1 MSHPKSIPAFFLI
14 GGIAFLV
21 AVLSIVDMFV
31 PRPFD
36 GVVLDP
42 DRLNEC
48 LVFDVVPGSGAQQAG
63 IAPGDR
69 ILGIGNNI
77 LTHCLDAED
86 RLAHFAGGDTV
97 AYFVSRPA
105 LGSHTYQVTLG
116 QRRYGTPPYGLA
128 CLLGFAFFFIG
139 LFVLVRQP
147 QQRASRVFFL
157 LCSLFLVFLVCRLR
171 PASYSQVDTL
181 VLATGT
187 AALVFLP
194 ASFLHF
200 FLIFPRVLPH
210 LEHWLHPSGRRLWW
224 RFLSAIYLVPVLV
237 LGASLLIS
245 RLRAEPLP
253 LISGAPVAN
262 WWVLAAYMLLGL
274 GALAA
279 NFRNLPD
286 PRERRGAALVFF
298 GALFGLIPFLVLAVA
313 FPSHL
318 RAEGFL
324 FYGVAPLAL
333 VPLTFAY
340 AIVRFQ
346 ILDIRIILRKGLLYT
361 ATTAVITGLYAL
373 GIASFNTW
381 FTGTSLA
388 ASRFF
393 PLVFAL
399 AIVLLFE
406 PLRQRIQGPVDRFFF
421 GEQTRLQQ
429 AMVQLGETL
438 NAQIDLELVVQD
450 LVEELPRLLGLHF
463 AALYLRRGDRLERTA
478 GPETL
483 PLELPESL
491 ASLVGGRKRRVQ
503 QIESLPV
510 LAIRAHRL
518 GRILKTLESR
528 DVEMIADL
536 SSPRR
541 PLGLV
546 LLSRKNHQMA
556 YEPEEVELLGSLLSQ
571 AAVALENSLLLQERT
586 QEAELSREL
595 AIASSIQASLLPK
608 EVSLGEDWE
617 VAALC
622 RPAKDVGG
630 DFFAQLPGENPG
642 RNALIYGD
650 VSGKSVSGALVMM
663 AAHEVFHALALTH
676 PQPQK
681 LLDLANRRLYQLG
694 NRGFVAIGYLAGH
707 RENGSLL
714 YTVAGQPSPLKRS
727 LDGTVGELDPPQ
739 HRVPLGALS
748 KGSYEMKSTAVKP
761 GELILAYSDGVVD
774 TRSPDGEFFGEA
786 RLHQCLRAA
795 PGAPKETVQYILDS
809 LQTFARG
816 QAPYDDLTL
825 VAVRRHPEA
834 LHA

>member
-1 MSHPKSIPAFFLI
+1 MPHSKSVPAFFLI
-14 GGIAFLV
+14 GVAAFLV
-21 AVLSIVDMFV
+21 AVLSIVDMFL

-42 DRLNEC
+42 DRLKEC
-48 LVFDVVPGSGAQQAG
+48 RVVDVVPGSGAERAG

-77 LTHCLDAED
+77 LTNCLDGAS
-86 RLAHFAGGDTV
+86 RLAQFDAGDTV
-97 AYFVSRPA
+97 AYFVRRPPRRIR
-105 LGSHTYQVTLG
+105 TFQVTLG
-116 QRRYGTPPYGLA
+116 QRRFGTPPYGFA

-147 QQRASRVFFL
+147 RQRASRVFFL
-157 LCSLFLVFLVCRLR
+157 LCSLFLLFLVCRLR

-200 FLIFPRVLPH
+200 FLIFPRTLPQ
-210 LEHWLHPSGRRLWW
+210 LTHWLHPAGRYLWW
-224 RFLSAIYLVPVLV
+224 RFLAALYILPVLV

-274 GALAA
+274 AVLST

-298 GALFGLIPFLVLAVA
+298 GALFGLIPFLILAVA
-313 FPSHL
+313 FPSFL
-318 RAEGFL
+318 RTEGFL

-361 ATTAVITGLYAL
+361 ATTAVVTGLYAL

-406 PLRQRIQGPVDRFFF
+406 PLRRRIQGPVDRFFF
-421 GEQTRLQQ
+421 GEQTRLQR
-429 AMVQLGETL
+429 AMVQLGEAL
-438 NAQIDLELVVQD
+438 SGQVDLEVVVQD
-450 LVEELPRLLGLHF
+450 LVGELPRLLGLRF

-478 GPETL
+478 GPENL
-483 PLELPESL
+483 PAELPESL
-491 ASLVGGRKRRVQ
+491 ASLVGGRNRRIQ
-503 QIESLPV
+503 QIEALSPLG
-510 LAIRAHRL
+510 IRTHRL
-518 GRILKTLESR
+518 GMVLKRLEKR
-528 DVEMIADL
+528 DVEMVADL

-546 LLSRKNHQMA
+546 LLSGKNHQMA
-556 YEPEEVELLGSLLSQ
+556 YEPEEVELLASLLSQ

-595 AIASSIQASLLPK
+595 AIASSIQTSLLPAQI
-608 EVSLGEDWE
+608 SLGEGWE
-617 VAALC
+617 VAAVC

-630 DFFAQLPGENPG
+630 DFFAQLPGETPG
-642 RNALIYGD
+642 RNALVYGD

-676 PQPQK
+676 PEPQE

-694 NRGFVAIGYLAGH
+694 NRNFVAIGYLAGH
-707 RENGSLL
+707 RDNGSLL
-714 YTVAGQPSPLKRS
+714 YSVAGQPSPLKRA
-727 LDGTVGELDPPQ
+727 LDGTVGELDPPR

-748 KGSYEMKSTAVKP
+748 NGSYEVKNAAVEP
-761 GELILAYSDGVVD
+761 GEVILAYSDGVVD
-774 TRSPDGEFFGEA
+774 TRSPDGEFFGEE
-786 RLHQCLRAA
+786 RLRQCLRSA
-795 PGAPKETVQYILDS
+795 PGGPDETVRYILDA
-809 LQTFARG
+809 LQTFASG